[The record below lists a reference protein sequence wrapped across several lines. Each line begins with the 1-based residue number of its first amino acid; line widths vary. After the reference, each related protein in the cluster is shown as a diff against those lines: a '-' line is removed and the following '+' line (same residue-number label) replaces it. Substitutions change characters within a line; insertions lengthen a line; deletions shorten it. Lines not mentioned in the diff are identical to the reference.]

1 MRVGKLAE
9 PVQKRSVFRQLNKNQ
24 ADRCYGTNDI
34 RIGQMIITAADRIPG
49 GTDRLE
55 QMVDNTLT
63 ALMVQGACPQQLLVQ
78 GILPEDYEEAQ
89 LQEDMKRIAKAV
101 RQISEEMERSGRT
114 DSAEYRSAALNQTA
128 ALEKAPEIAVLAGQI
143 EVSADVSKPQYL
155 INGIGRCMQA
165 EQLLKPGQELLLT
178 GWIALGGTAMLAQQY
193 ESKLQQRYPFSLIDR
208 AKEFEKLT
216 AAARDAR
223 AITHF
228 GAAPMHALGQGGIF
242 GALWEMAERA
252 GVGLEV
258 DLKKIPIKQETI
270 ELCEYFDINPYEF
283 YSSGSLLVGTD
294 RAEALAAWLHSQG
307 VEASVI
313 GRVTDGKERRI
324 HNGEDCRFLDRPKQD
339 EWFAKLLHS

>member
-9 PVQKRSVFRQLNKNQ
+9 PVQKRSVFRQLNKNKNQ

-34 RIGQMIITAADRIPG
+34 RIGQMIMTAADRIPG
-49 GTDRLE
+49 GADRLE
-55 QMVDNTLT
+55 QMVDNALT
-63 ALMVQGACPQQLLVQ
+63 ALMAQGACPQQLLVQ

-89 LQEDMKRIAKAV
+89 LQEDIKRIAKA
-101 RQISEEMERSGRT
+101 
-114 DSAEYRSAALNQTA
+114 A
-128 ALEKAPEIAVLAGQI
+128 KEIPVLAGQI
-143 EVSADVSKPQYL
+143 EVSDEVTKPQYL
-155 INGIGRCMQA
+155 INGIGSCVQE
-165 EQLLKPGQELLLT
+165 EQFLRPGQELLLT

-193 ESKLQQRYPFSLIDR
+193 ENQLQQRYPFSLIDR
-208 AKEFEKLT
+208 AREFEKLT

-258 DLKKIPIKQETI
+258 DLKKIPIKQETV

-294 RAEALAAWLHSQG
+294 QAEALMAWLHSQG

-313 GRVTDGKERRI
+313 GRATDGKERRI

>member
-9 PVQKRSVFRQLNKNQ
+9 PVQKRSVFRQLNKNKNQ

-34 RIGQMIITAADRIPG
+34 RIGQMLMTAADRIPG
-49 GTDRLE
+49 GADRLE
-55 QMVDNTLT
+55 QMVDNALT
-63 ALMVQGACPQQLLVQ
+63 ALMAQGACPQQLLVQ

-89 LQEDMKRIAKAV
+89 LQEDMKRIAKA
-101 RQISEEMERSGRT
+101 
-114 DSAEYRSAALNQTA
+114 A
-128 ALEKAPEIAVLAGQI
+128 KEIPVLAGQI
-143 EVSADVSKPQYL
+143 EVSDEVTKPQYL
-155 INGIGRCMQA
+155 INGIGSCVQE

-294 RAEALAAWLHSQG
+294 RAEALTAWLHSQG

-313 GRVTDGKERRI
+313 GRVTDGRERRI